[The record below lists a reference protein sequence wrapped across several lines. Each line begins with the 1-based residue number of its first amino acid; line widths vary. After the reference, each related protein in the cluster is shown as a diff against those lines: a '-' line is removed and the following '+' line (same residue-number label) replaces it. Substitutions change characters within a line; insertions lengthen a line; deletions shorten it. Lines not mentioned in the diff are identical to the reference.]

1 MDFKAHQI
9 PKVPPNHLRPSL
21 IGRYISANNAK
32 PHLNVQLFWLSI
44 KKIYTRGDS
53 FNAMV
58 VNKTSSIKRRYTLTR
73 EIKKKL
79 VLKASLSSMILICP
93 KRSSPLVP
101 NRAVLTRRNYTP
113 VKIGIKLTGK
123 TSGVRVWIL
132 FIPKPA
138 RLKVICKKLAKIC
151 IFPPKKSIKISFI
164 IKSGL
169 QIVFL
174 SSMGYQEHI
183 L

>member
-1 MDFKAHQI
+1 MQAEIPRLQMQMRLFKPI
-9 PKVPPNHLRPSL
+9 PLADGV
-21 IGRYISANNAK
+21 
-32 PHLNVQLFWLSI
+32 
-44 KKIYTRGDS
+44 IYNDGNCR
-53 FNAMV
+53 
-58 VNKTSSIKRRYTLTR
+58 
-73 EIKKKL
+73 
-79 VLKASLSSMILICP
+79 IL
-93 KRSSPLVP
+93 RSSSLGP
-101 NRAVLTRRNYTP
+101 NRALLTCRNYTP

-123 TSGVRVWIL
+123 TSGVRVWIP

-138 RLKVICKKLAKIC
+138 RLEVICKKLAKIC
-151 IFPPKKSIKISFI
+151 IFLPKKSIKISFI

>member
-1 MDFKAHQI
+1 MMEIGQTNWYWADYLILSRIFEVGQNTWDWVEWRFCGQDQI
-9 PKVPPNHLRPSL
+9 SCPS
-21 IGRYISANNAK
+21 I
-32 PHLNVQLFWLSI
+32 
-44 KKIYTRGDS
+44 
-53 FNAMV
+53 
-58 VNKTSSIKRRYTLTR
+58 
-73 EIKKKL
+73 
-79 VLKASLSSMILICP
+79 
-93 KRSSPLVP
+93 RSSPLVP

-123 TSGVRVWIL
+123 TSGVRVWIP

-138 RLKVICKKLAKIC
+138 RLEVICKKLAKIC
-151 IFPPKKSIKISFI
+151 IFLPKKSIKISFI

>member
-1 MDFKAHQI
+1 M
-9 PKVPPNHLRPSL
+9 SL
-21 IGRYISANNAK
+21 NGEGVEGEEDRDYPRFQRIS
-32 PHLNVQLFWLSI
+32 F
-44 KKIYTRGDS
+44 
-53 FNAMV
+53 
-58 VNKTSSIKRRYTLTR
+58 
-73 EIKKKL
+73 E
-79 VLKASLSSMILICP
+79 
-93 KRSSPLVP
+93 RSSPLVP
-101 NRAVLTRRNYTP
+101 NRALLTRRNYTP

-132 FIPKPA
+132 FSPKPA

-174 SSMGYQEHI
+174 SSMGHQEHI

>member
-1 MDFKAHQI
+1 MPNKVFFWGFLVFLGGWGGPIFFKISDPKQNDISKQCTKSQKGSSKITEVI
-9 PKVPPNHLRPSL
+9 PSQSFHVARRTNDGRLR
-21 IGRYISANNAK
+21 
-32 PHLNVQLFWLSI
+32 
-44 KKIYTRGDS
+44 
-53 FNAMV
+53 
-58 VNKTSSIKRRYTLTR
+58 
-73 EIKKKL
+73 
-79 VLKASLSSMILICP
+79 
-93 KRSSPLVP
+93 RSSPLVP

-123 TSGVRVWIL
+123 TSGVRVWIP

-138 RLKVICKKLAKIC
+138 RLEVICKKLAKIC
-151 IFPPKKSIKISFI
+151 IFLPKKSIKISFI

-174 SSMGYQEHI
+174 SSMGHQEHI